1 MWKAAGDAIDIY
13 AADIYAQNFA
23 EWCERYERAG
33 NPLFIPETFGGAGGQ
48 ANVLYLR
55 HRSAS
60 GHRFSPFAMDSF
72 VEPERELLTDESNSV
87 GNSHK
92 VLTQIAPIIL
102 QHQGRGEMAGFLLDK
117 DHPRTT
123 EELKGYRL
131 DVSIDQIFETEAKT
145 GYGLVIAVGPDE
157 FLGAGSG
164 FRVSFRPK
172 DGQSARLGIASIDE
186 GTFSDGVWIPGRRL
200 NGDEND
206 QGRFWRFA
214 PHRINIE
221 KASLYRYE

>member
-1 MWKAAGDAIDIY
+1 VWKAAGDAIDIY

-131 DVSIDQIFETEAKT
+131 DVSIDQIFETQAES
-145 GYGLVIAVGPDE
+145 GYGLVIALGRDE
-157 FLGAGSG
+157 FLGPAVGSV
-164 FRVSFRPK
+164 FPSASRRPSQRAW
-172 DGQSARLGIASIDE
+172 G
-186 GTFSDGVWIPGRRL
+186 
-200 NGDEND
+200 
-206 QGRFWRFA
+206 
-214 PHRINIE
+214 
-221 KASLYRYE
+221 SLPSTKELLLTACGYPVGG